1 MSEHNRSDKEANEE
15 KKRDAWLL
23 EREQP
28 TFYPV
33 ISSTLLEIVERQ
45 YTTVW
50 FPNEI
55 QILPQERDQYKKMSV
70 DEQKFLSSVLAF
82 FASSDSLVAKN
93 LVERF
98 QQDAKDPQAI
108 AFYACQNMMENVH
121 SQVYGNLINLLIENE
136 DEREK
141 LFHGIR
147 DIPSVKKKGEWVEKW
162 MRADAPFAQRLV
174 AFSIVEGLFFQGSF
188 AAIFWLKQK
197 NYEMPGVF
205 MSNEFIA
212 RDEQLHCEF
221 AHVLY
226 NLLSEKCSNSE
237 IYDMVKEAVECESE
251 FMTEA
256 LPVSLI
262 AMNKEMMVQYIQFT
276 ADELCNALKIPR
288 LYNQSNPFLWME
300 NLALEGKTNFFERRV
315 TDYQRT
321 GMEMLSLDD
330 KLDF

>member
-1 MSEHNRSDKEANEE
+1 MPDSKTGENQRSNEG
-15 KKRDAWLL
+15 DAWML

-33 ISSTLLEIVERQ
+33 LSPKLAEMVERQ

-55 QILPQERDQYKKMSV
+55 QILPQERDQYQKMSV

-98 QQDAKDPQAI
+98 QQDVKDPQAI

-121 SQVYGNLINLLIENE
+121 SQVYGNLINLLVEK
-136 DEREK
+136 DVDREK

-147 DIPSVKKKGEWVEKW
+147 DIPSVKKKGEWVQRW
-162 MRADAPFAQRLV
+162 MRADAPFAQRLI

-226 NLLSEKCSNSE
+226 SLLSTKCSDDE
-237 IYDMVKEAVECESE
+237 VHLMLKEAVECESE

-276 ADELCNALKIPR
+276 ADELCNSLKVPR
-288 LYNQSNPFLWME
+288 LYNQPNPFPWME
-300 NLALEGKTNFFERRV
+300 NLALEGKTNFFERRP

-330 KLDF
+330 NLDF